1 MKHCMPPRPGAA
13 LLALVLALASH
24 AQVTIDVFPTLAP
37 NSYGSP
43 SFAAWTDNAFAALYG
58 GSIVPGD
65 AGTPSY
71 FSVAP
76 ATLEATDV
84 FVTSFP
90 SWRGFAEP
98 GTVFGPA
105 FANELGNRLHF
116 AFVADGHGRQF
127 ALSQLSFA
135 FGTTDPA
142 HTLDFTFAAGDYNYS
157 ASYVGILFGA
167 DNQLGGGDDFFVTSG
182 ANTQLVDAVIGRGS
196 GNAWWPVHTVGDG
209 LSDQEVIDL
218 TAAALLPS
226 LSTRVTATYTLDFG
240 DGDTVAGQAAVTII
254 PEPSTYALLLGGAA
268 AAVVFW
274 RRRRRATT

>member
-58 GSIVPGD
+58 GSLVAGD
-65 AGTPSY
+65 VGTPSY

-76 ATLEATDV
+76 ATLAATDV

-116 AFVADGHGRQF
+116 AFMADGHGQQF
-127 ALSQLSFA
+127 AISQLSFA
-135 FGTTDPA
+135 FVTTDPA
-142 HTLDFTFAAGDYNYS
+142 HDLDFAYAAGGYTYS
-157 ASYVGILFGA
+157 SSYVGVLFGA
-167 DNQLGGGDDFFVTSG
+167 DNQLGGSDDVFVTG
-182 ANTQLVDAVIGRGS
+182 GPNTQLVDAVIGRGS
-196 GNAWWPVHTVGDG
+196 GNAWWPQHTAGDG

-226 LSTRVTATYTLDFG
+226 LSTLVTATYTLDLGGG
-240 DGDTVAGQAAVTII
+240 DLVTGQAAVTVI
-254 PEPSTYALLLGGAA
+254 PEPSTYAVLLGGAA
-268 AAVVFW
+268 AAVAIW
-274 RRRRRATT
+274 RRRRRSAA

>member
-13 LLALVLALASH
+13 LLALVLALAAH
-24 AQVTIDVFPTLAP
+24 AQVTIDVYPTLAP

-58 GSIVPGD
+58 GSLLAGEV
-65 AGTPSY
+65 GTPSY

-90 SWRGFAEP
+90 SWRGYADP

-105 FANELGNRLHF
+105 FANELGNRLSF
-116 AFVADGHGRQF
+116 AFVADGHGQQF

-135 FGTTDPA
+135 FVTTGPA
-142 HTLDFTFAAGDYNYS
+142 HDLDFAFSAGDYTYS
-157 ASYVGILFGA
+157 SSYVGILFGA
-167 DNQLGGGDDFFVTSG
+167 DNQFGGGDDLFVTGG

-196 GNAWWPVHTVGDG
+196 GNAWWPQHTVGDG
-209 LSDQEVIDL
+209 LSDQELIDL
-218 TAAALLPS
+218 TAAALRPS
-226 LSTRVTATYTLDFG
+226 LPTLVTATYTLDLG
-240 DGDTVAGQAAVTII
+240 GGNTASGQAAVTII

-268 AAVVFW
+268 AAVVIW
-274 RRRRRATT
+274 RRRRRAAP